1 MIYRDFKD
9 KKISLMGFG
18 AMRLP
23 LLEDGTVD
31 KVQVQEMVDMAIE
44 NGVNYFDTA
53 WPYHTG
59 QSELV
64 IGEALSKYDRS
75 SFYLADKYP
84 GHQISSTY
92 DPAYIFEKQLEKCR
106 VEYFDFYLYHNVY
119 EKSISVYTDPQWDII
134 EYFKEQKR
142 LGRIKHLGLSTHAQ
156 AENLEAI
163 LDAFGDAIEFCQ
175 IQLNYLDWSL
185 QKAREKC
192 EILSKRGIPVWV
204 MEPLRGGKLAN
215 VTDEAAEQMKAA
227 SPEDTPA
234 SLALRFFHHMDNV
247 KVVLNGVSNIQQMK
261 ENLETFREE
270 RKLSEDEKKLLTD
283 VAEGMKDS
291 VPCTACRYCC
301 GDCPR
306 ELDIPMLLSV
316 YNDAKIIPSFNTVM
330 VVEALPDD
338 KKPSACI
345 ACGKCA
351 KVCPQNID
359 IPAAMKDFAQIYDKI
374 PRWEEISRQREVLQP
389 VTDKK

>member
-92 DPAYIFEKQLEKCR
+92 DPAYIFEKQLEKCQ

-301 GDCPR
+301 SDCPR

-338 KKPSACI
+338 KKPAACI

>member
-270 RKLSEDEKKLLTD
+270 RKLSEDE
-283 VAEGMKDS
+283 
-291 VPCTACRYCC
+291 
-301 GDCPR
+301 
-306 ELDIPMLLSV
+306 
-316 YNDAKIIPSFNTVM
+316 N
-330 VVEALPDD
+330 
-338 KKPSACI
+338 
-345 ACGKCA
+345 
-351 KVCPQNID
+351 
-359 IPAAMKDFAQIYDKI
+359 
-374 PRWEEISRQREVLQP
+374 
-389 VTDKK
+389 

>member
-301 GDCPR
+301 SDCPR

-338 KKPSACI
+338 KKPASCI

>member
-215 VTDEAAEQMKAA
+215 VNDEAAEQMKAA

-338 KKPSACI
+338 KKPAACI
-345 ACGKCA
+345 ACGKCV

>member
-134 EYFKEQKR
+134 EYFKEQKK

-301 GDCPR
+301 SDCPR

-338 KKPSACI
+338 KKPASCI

>member
-338 KKPSACI
+338 KKPAACI

>member
-301 GDCPR
+301 SDCPR

>member
-215 VTDEAAEQMKAA
+215 VNDEAAEQMKAA

-261 ENLETFREE
+261 ENLEAFREE

-301 GDCPR
+301 SDCPR

-338 KKPSACI
+338 KKPAACI

>member
-215 VTDEAAEQMKAA
+215 VNDEAAEQMKAA

-338 KKPSACI
+338 KKPAACI

>member
-270 RKLSEDEKKLLTD
+270 RKLSEDEKKLLMD
-283 VAEGMKDS
+283 IAESMKDS

-338 KKPSACI
+338 KKPAACI

>member
-92 DPAYIFEKQLEKCR
+92 DPAYIFEKQLEKCQ

-283 VAEGMKDS
+283 IAEGMKDS

-301 GDCPR
+301 SDCPR

-338 KKPSACI
+338 KKPAACI

>member
-1 MIYRDFKD
+1 MIYREITDN
-9 KKISLMGFG
+9 KISLMGFG

-64 IGEALSKYDRS
+64 IGESLSKYDRS

-92 DPAYIFEKQLEKCR
+92 DPAYIFEKQLEKCQ

-215 VTDEAAEQMKAA
+215 VNDEAAEQMKAA
-227 SPEDTPA
+227 SPGDTPA

-270 RKLSEDEKKLLTD
+270 RKLSEEEKKLLTD

-338 KKPSACI
+338 KKPAACI

>member
-31 KVQVQEMVDMAIE
+31 KAQVQEMVDMAIE

-92 DPAYIFEKQLEKCR
+92 DPAYIFEKQLEKCQ

-338 KKPSACI
+338 KKPAACI

>member
-1 MIYRDFKD
+1 MIYREFKD

-44 NGVNYFDTA
+44 KGVNYFDTA

-163 LDAFGDAIEFCQ
+163 LDAFGDVIEFCQ

-215 VTDEAAEQMKAA
+215 VTGEAAEQMKAI

-247 KVVLNGVSNIQQMK
+247 KVVLNGVSNIRQMK
-261 ENLETFREE
+261 ENIETFREE
-270 RKLSEDEKKLLTD
+270 RKLSEVEKKLLMD

-301 GDCPR
+301 SDCPR

-338 KKPSACI
+338 KKPAACI

-374 PRWEEISRQREVLQP
+374 PRWEEISRQREILQP
-389 VTDKK
+389 VTEKK

>member
-301 GDCPR
+301 SDCPR

-338 KKPSACI
+338 KKPAACI

>member
-1 MIYRDFKD
+1 MIYREFKD

-64 IGEALSKYDRS
+64 IGESLSKYDRS

-338 KKPSACI
+338 KKPAACI

>member
-31 KVQVQEMVDMAIE
+31 KAQVQEMVDMAIE

>member
-338 KKPSACI
+338 KKPASCI

>member
-1 MIYRDFKD
+1 MIYREFKD

-64 IGEALSKYDRS
+64 IGEALSKHDRS

-119 EKSISVYTDPQWDII
+119 EKSISVYTDPQWEII

-215 VTDEAAEQMKAA
+215 VTGEAAEQMKAI

-247 KVVLNGVSNIQQMK
+247 KVVLNGVSNIRQMK
-261 ENLETFREE
+261 ENIETFREE
-270 RKLSEDEKKLLTD
+270 RKLSEVEKKLLMD

-301 GDCPR
+301 SDCPR
-306 ELDIPMLLSV
+306 KLDIPMLLSV

-338 KKPSACI
+338 KKPAACI
-345 ACGKCA
+345 ACGKCT

-374 PRWEEISRQREVLQP
+374 PRWEEISRQREILQP
-389 VTDKK
+389 VTEKK